1 MLEEAVDRAV
11 LHCIQA
17 DVLREFLEKHRAEV
31 KHVILTEY
39 DKELH
44 AKTLYEEGLSI
55 GVQAFRQSLL
65 QYIGRK
71 WPITEELK
79 KKIET
84 ENSLETLQHWMTLA
98 WDCNSIEELS
108 RQISTPGTP
117 PSQFTPKTAA
127 YSQKIKL
134 HAAVF

>member
-39 DKELH
+39 NEELH
-44 AKTLYEEGLSI
+44 SKTLYEEGLSI

-71 WPITEELK
+71 WQITEELK
-79 KKIET
+79 EKIEA
-84 ENSLETLQHWMTLA
+84 ENNLETLQHWMTLA
-98 WDCNSIEELS
+98 WDCDSIEELS
-108 RQISTPGTP
+108 RQILASDALPDRP
-117 PSQFTPKTAA
+117 HIIDLNS
-127 YSQKIKL
+127 
-134 HAAVF
+134 